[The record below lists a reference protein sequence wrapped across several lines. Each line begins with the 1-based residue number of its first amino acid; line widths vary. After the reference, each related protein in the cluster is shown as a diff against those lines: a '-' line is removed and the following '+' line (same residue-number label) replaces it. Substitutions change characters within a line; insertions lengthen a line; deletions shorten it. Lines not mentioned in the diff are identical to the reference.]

1 MPERHLCDISDLKN
15 KTMILEKIKRHKER
29 PISLAM
35 MSGLLSIFT
44 LLAFHFPFFK
54 DVVSNVEAGFNRV
67 LIVSSM
73 IIIMLA
79 LNYFIYYLILF
90 LGRFA
95 GKCIIALMMIANASC
110 FYFICTY
117 NVLIDR
123 DMMGNFYNTQFSEA
137 SSFLSWEM
145 AAYIIFLGILPGVM
159 LFLKKIEYGS
169 WKKSAANVAI
179 AIAAILVAV
188 GCNMKNF
195 TWIDKQAPVL
205 GSRLMPWSYIVNS
218 FRYYSHW
225 KKINQK
231 ETLLPD
237 ATFNDSRDVVILV
250 IGESARSQNF
260 SLYGYERETNPL
272 MKADSVTALKAKASD
287 TYTTATVKAILQH
300 KRSRTLYE
308 ILPNYLYRNGVD
320 VIWRTSNWGTPPIHI
335 NKKYTKK
342 QLADMYPEC
351 DGRYD
356 GILLAGL
363 KEEIEASASDK
374 IFISLH
380 TYTSHG
386 PSYFSNTPE
395 EFKTFTPECRT
406 VEMSQ
411 ADRSELINAYDNTI
425 IYTDY
430 LIHCIIEMLREM
442 PERRACVIFISDH
455 GESLGE
461 KNLYMH
467 GVPLSMAPDEQIK
480 IPFIVWTSDPSMR
493 IKELESAGHHNIYHT
508 TLRFLGAQTE
518 VYDPEKDIFEQ

>member
-1 MPERHLCDISDLKN
+1 
-15 KTMILEKIKRHKER
+15 MILKKIKKHKER
-29 PISLAM
+29 PISLAV

-54 DVVSNVEAGFNRV
+54 DVVSNVEAGFNRI

-73 IIIMLA
+73 VIIMLA

-90 LGRFA
+90 FGRFA
-95 GKCIIALMMIANASC
+95 GKVLIALMMVANASC

-137 SSFLSWEM
+137 SSFMSWKM
-145 AAYIIFLGILPGVM
+145 ILYIISLGILPAVM
-159 LFLKKIEYGS
+159 LFMKKIKYGT
-169 WKKSAANVAI
+169 WKRLGANVAI
-179 AIAAILVAV
+179 SIAAIILAV

-205 GSRLMPWSYIVNS
+205 GSRLMPWSYVINS
-218 FRYYSHW
+218 FRYYNHW
-225 KKINQK
+225 KKLNQK

-237 ATFNDSRDVVILV
+237 ATFNESRDVVILV

-260 SLYGYERETNPL
+260 SLYGYERQTNPL
-272 MKADSVTALKAKASD
+272 MEADSVTALKAKASD

-308 ILPNYLYRNGVD
+308 ILPNYLHRNGVD

-335 NKKYTKK
+335 DKKFTKK
-342 QLADMYPEC
+342 QLADMYPDQ

-363 KEEIEASASDK
+363 KEEIENSVADK
-374 IFISLH
+374 VFIGLH

-395 EFKTFTPECRT
+395 EFKKFMPECTT
-406 VEMSQ
+406 VEMAQ
-411 ADRSELINAYDNTI
+411 ADRQELINAYDNTV

-430 LIHCIIEMLREM
+430 LIHNIIDTLRAI
-442 PERRACVIFISDH
+442 PDRRSCVIFISDH

-461 KNLYMH
+461 NNLYMH
-467 GVPLSMAPDEQIK
+467 GVPLSMAPEVQTS
-480 IPFIVWTSDPSMR
+480 IPFIVWTSDKNMK
-493 IKELESAGHHNIYHT
+493 IKDIEQAGHHNIYHSI
-508 TLRFLGAQTE
+508 LRFLGAETE
-518 VYDPEKDIFEQ
+518 VYESANDIFE

>member
-1 MPERHLCDISDLKN
+1 MKIIDKIRKQKDKPVSLRL
-15 KTMILEKIKRHKER
+15 MAGIL
-29 PISLAM
+29 SLY
-35 MSGLLSIFT
+35 T

-54 DVVSNVEAGFNRV
+54 DVVSNAEEGFNRG
-67 LIVSSM
+67 LIVVSM
-73 IIIMLA
+73 VIIMLT

-95 GKCIIALMMIANASC
+95 GKVLIALTMIANAAC

-137 SSFLSWEM
+137 SSFLSWKM
-145 AAYIIFLGILPGVM
+145 VIYIILLGIIPGLM
-159 LFLKKIEYGS
+159 LFLKKIKYGS
-169 WKKSAANVAI
+169 WKKFGSNIAI
-179 AIAAILVAV
+179 AIAAILVV
-188 GCNMKNF
+188 VSCNMKNF

-205 GSRLMPWSYIVNS
+205 GSRLMPWSYVINS

-225 KKINQK
+225 KKLNQK

-237 ATFNDSRDVVILV
+237 ATFNDSRDIVVLV

-260 SLYGYERETNPL
+260 SLYGYERQTNPL
-272 MKADSVTALKAKASD
+272 MMADSVTALKARASD
-287 TYTTATVKAILQH
+287 TYTTAAVKAILQH

-308 ILPNYLYRNGVD
+308 ILPNYLNRNGVD

-335 NKKYTKK
+335 EKKYSKK
-342 QLADMYPEC
+342 QLAQMYPEC

-363 KEEIEASASDK
+363 KEEIEKSTSDK
-374 IFISLH
+374 IFIGLH

-386 PSYFSNTPE
+386 PSYFSNTPD
-395 EFKTFTPECRT
+395 EFKKYLPECTT
-406 VEMSQ
+406 VEMAQ
-411 ADRSELINAYDNTI
+411 ADRQELINAYDNTI

-430 LIHCIIEMLREM
+430 LMHQIIDMVRCI
-442 PERRACVIFISDH
+442 PDRRSCVIFISDH

-461 KNLYMH
+461 NSLYMH
-467 GVPLSMAPDEQIK
+467 GVPLSMAPEVQTS
-480 IPFIVWTSDPSMR
+480 IPFVVWTSDKTLK
-493 IKELESAGHHNIYHT
+493 IKEMDLAGHHNIYHT
-508 TLRFLGAQTE
+508 VLRFLGAETE
-518 VYDPEKDIFEQ
+518 VYESSNDIFE